1 MDYPDGLSAYS
12 TKIRTPEDAV
22 SEIRNGQH
30 VFVGSACATP
40 TSLVQALENLSAPPG
55 DVELVHFLTTGAI
68 PYDDSGKCI
77 SKYRHRSFFVG
88 QDVRA
93 AVQQGRAE
101 YVPISVARVSQL
113 IQNGRQPI
121 DVALIQVSSPDEF
134 GYVSLGIS
142 VDLQMCAIE
151 NARLVIAEVNP
162 AMPWTCGES
171 TVHMDDIDIVV
182 PVERPIIEYLHPPSR
197 DEVVQQIAQYIAS
210 TITDGSTVQ
219 IGLGRIPTAA
229 LGYLDDHSDLGI
241 HSEVITDAIIPL
253 LERHILNGKQKTH
266 LRGRIV
272 TSFAMGT
279 RKLYDLVD
287 RNPMFCFQPIETVA
301 FAETI
306 ASQNKMVSVTQ
317 AFALDLTG
325 QICSDQFD
333 GEFYGGI
340 GVQPEFLAGA
350 SRSPGGKA
358 IICLASTTDD
368 GETSRIR
375 PLLLAG
381 EGVSVARADVHYA
394 ITEFGIAYLFG
405 KSIRE
410 RAIALIEVA
419 HPRFRSWLLDEA
431 KRLNYLPED
440 QRLENFRAYPVEDE
454 RVITLKDGK
463 TVLLR
468 PSQASDGK
476 GIRELFHKLPDG
488 DVYTRFFRHLKTLS
502 NKNVQRLCNF
512 NYETEVGFVAL
523 TGTRENE
530 TVVGQ
535 CCYFVNQSANLAET
549 AFLVDPK
556 WQGTGLGSAMQRR
569 MAEHAKARGLKGF
582 EAEVLPENGKML
594 ALARGFSE
602 NVTVTRRDSSVHVI
616 MLF

>member
-1 MDYPDGLSAYS
+1 MIPDHLSAYS
-12 TKIRTPEDAV
+12 SKIRSAAEAV
-22 SEIRNGQH
+22 REIRNGQH
-30 VFVGSACATP
+30 IFVGSACATP
-40 TSLVQALENLSAPPG
+40 TTLMRALENLADPPR

-68 PYDDSGKCI
+68 PYDDAGRCV

-93 AVQQGRAE
+93 AVRQGCAE
-101 YVPISVARVSQL
+101 YVPISLARVSQL
-113 IQNGRQPI
+113 IENGRQPI
-121 DVALIQVSSPDEF
+121 DVALIQVSPPDEF

-142 VDLQMCAIE
+142 VDMQRSAIE
-151 NARLVIAEVNP
+151 QAGWVIAEVNP
-162 AMPWTCGES
+162 AMPWTVGE
-171 TVHMDDIDIVV
+171 TTIHMDDIDIVV
-182 PVERPIIEYLHPPSR
+182 PVETPIIEYRHPPSR
-197 DEVVQQIAQYIAS
+197 DEVVQQIALYIAS
-210 TITDGSTVQ
+210 TISDGSTVQ
-219 IGLGRIPTAA
+219 IGLGRIPTEA
-229 LGYLDDHSDLGI
+229 LRYLDDRRDIGI

-253 LERHILNGKQKTH
+253 LEKRIVTGRQKSQ

-279 RKLYDLVD
+279 RSLYDLVH

-301 FAETI
+301 FPDTI
-306 ASQNKMVSVTQ
+306 AAQTKMVSVTQ
-317 AFALDLTG
+317 AFAVDLTG
-325 QICSDQFD
+325 QMCSDQFD

-340 GVQPEFLAGA
+340 GVQREFLAGA
-350 SRSPGGKA
+350 SRSRGGKA

-381 EGVSVARADVHYA
+381 EGVSVARTDVHYVV
-394 ITEFGIAYLFG
+394 TEFGIAYLFG

-410 RAIALIEVA
+410 RAIALIELA
-419 HPRFRSWLLDEA
+419 HPKFRRWLLDEA
-431 KRLNYLPED
+431 KRLGYLPED

-454 RVITLKDGK
+454 RLITLKDGR
-463 TVLLR
+463 TITLR
-468 PSQASDGK
+468 PAQASDGS

-488 DVYTRFFRHLKTLS
+488 DVYTRFFRHLKALS

-530 TVVGQ
+530 TIVGQ
-535 CCYFVNQSANLAET
+535 CCYFVNPSTNLAET
-549 AFLVDPK
+549 AFVVDPA
-556 WQGTGLGSAMQRR
+556 WQGSGLGSTMQRR
-569 MAEHAKARGLKGF
+569 MMEHAKARGIRGF

-594 ALARGFSE
+594 ALARGCSE
-602 NVTVTRRDSSVHVI
+602 NVTVARGESSVHVI